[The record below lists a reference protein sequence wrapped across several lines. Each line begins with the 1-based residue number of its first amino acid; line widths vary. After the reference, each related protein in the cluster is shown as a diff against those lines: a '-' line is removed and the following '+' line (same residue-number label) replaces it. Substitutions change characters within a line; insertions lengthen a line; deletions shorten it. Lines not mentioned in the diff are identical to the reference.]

1 MSYEELQRVQTH
13 RHLVKTP
20 MPVVIGENGRRLVTI
35 ADILTLRRNPSHAGY
50 PELRLRHRLIRFIFY
65 HAANDSARLQ
75 ADDVFLRLGLEFVFA
90 PINDFGNVARRGNPD
105 TQDFELPVGHGYR
118 TMSELVRREIQ
129 M

>member
-1 MSYEELQRVQTH
+1 
-13 RHLVKTP
+13 

-75 ADDVFLRLGLEFVFA
+75 AFPLERAGAARVASAINTFWGTRWPGELAAQHQVRVTFDDNTNTVFVQAAPNDLRKFA
-90 PINDFGNVARRGNPD
+90 
-105 TQDFELPVGHGYR
+105 
-118 TMSELVRREIQ
+118 S
-129 M
+129 